1 MVMPLKN
8 DIAISS
14 GGLVNDAD
22 QIMHF
27 VDDKIY
33 FGGIAVKYNA
43 SKVDANGRPWVTL
56 AGHTDRPIGY
66 TLKSTYDTK
75 VPYRYGVDNA
85 GYYETDVETSIRR
98 YREGDEISVPLC
110 AGHSAIAKGDKIGI
124 RAVGEHD
131 KFSDIS
137 GCVYSLGIAMTEAA
151 DDTADVGVA
160 GVNAEC
166 IVIRVQF
173 TKEV

>member
-22 QIMHF
+22 QIMHY
-27 VDDKIY
+27 VDDKVY
-33 FGGIAVKYNA
+33 FGGTAVKYNA

-56 AGHTDRPIGY
+56 AGHLDRPIGY

-75 VPYRYGVDNA
+75 VPYRYGVDNE

-110 AGHSAIAKGDKIGI
+110 SGHAALVRGDKVGI
-124 RAVGEHD
+124 RASGEFD
-131 KFSDIS
+131 KFSEIS
-137 GCVYSLGIAMTEAA
+137 GCVYSIGIVQTPVALNSGSLGAA
-151 DDTADVGVA
+151 GI
-160 GVNAEC
+160 NAEC
-166 IVIRVQF
+166 VVIRVLI